1 MKIFRISAS
10 SFALLA
16 ALLVGACGG
25 RHVPPSQLAP
35 DVQYDRGIEAFEAGR
50 HGRAVEF
57 LQPFVLQSLGD
68 PRMPEALYALAR
80 AHMARREFISAAS
93 EFQRLATEFPAHQ
106 YALPSRLG
114 TCEAY
119 SRLSPRPQLDQEFTV
134 SALIHCESIVLNYPG
149 TPEAET
155 AATRVTEMRHRL
167 AQKAYET
174 GLFYFRR
181 RAFDASVIY
190 FERAVEEFPDT
201 TVAPAAL
208 LRLHEAYS
216 RIGFVEEAEE
226 ARNRLLREYPQSAE
240 AQGLRA

>member
-1 MKIFRISAS
+1 MNMLNFRSLPLILLGT
-10 SFALLA
+10 ALA
-16 ALLVGACGG
+16 GACGP
-25 RHVPPSQLAP
+25 RQLPVNMLEP
-35 DVQYDRGIEAFEAGR
+35 DVQYQRGIEAFEAGR

-57 LQPFVLQSLGD
+57 LQPFVLQNLGD

-80 AHMARREFISAAS
+80 SHVARREYVSAAS
-93 EFQRLATEFPAHQ
+93 EFQRLAAEYPSHA
-106 YALPSRLG
+106 YALPARLG
-114 TCEAY
+114 SCEAY
-119 SRLSPRPQLDQEFTV
+119 SSLSPRPQLDQEYTV
-134 SALIHCESIVLNYPG
+134 SAMLHCESIVLNFPG

-155 AATRVTEMRHRL
+155 AATRVSEMRHKL
-167 AQKAYET
+167 AQKEYDT

-190 FERAVEEFPDT
+190 FQRAVEQFPDT

-216 RIGFVEEAEE
+216 RIGYVEDADE
-226 ARNRLLREYPQSAE
+226 ARERLLREYPQSPE